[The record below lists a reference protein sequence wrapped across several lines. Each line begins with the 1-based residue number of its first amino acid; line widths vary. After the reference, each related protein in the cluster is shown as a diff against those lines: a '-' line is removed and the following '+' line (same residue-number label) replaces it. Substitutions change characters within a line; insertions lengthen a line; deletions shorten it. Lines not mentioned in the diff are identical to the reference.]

1 MKVNKYQMFY
11 KICRPTIVRLG
22 AQPNGGSAFLS
33 VSALDR
39 SVPLVIEAVDLK
51 PLSDLGGK

>member
-1 MKVNKYQMFY
+1 M
-11 KICRPTIVRLG
+11 RRGGIVRLG